1 MCSAVVVVHSND
13 NRTYDSSVSECTHK
27 GMAVRIRSRI
37 VRWLDSK
44 AIWMITPALTATQI
58 RSSSLIM
65 ATTSNIVDLVIKT
78 QPELKGEAGE
88 ANLLAILRNEF
99 RQDLFT
105 PQTRGISGA
114 DIIQQIRTPSGEL
127 LKITIGYYNKE
138 ANDANKSDIEKT
150 KR

>member
-1 MCSAVVVVHSND
+1 
-13 NRTYDSSVSECTHK
+13 
-27 GMAVRIRSRI
+27 
-37 VRWLDSK
+37 
-44 AIWMITPALTATQI
+44 MITPALTATQI